1 MDNLEPYEGF
11 YNENEYEDF
20 EKRWIL
26 YATVSMLY
34 FYIYKYHLQLE
45 INVFMFI

>member
-11 YNENEYEDF
+11 YNVNEYKDF
-20 EKRWIL
+20 EKQWIF

-34 FYIYKYHLQLE
+34 FYIYNSKE
-45 INVFMFI
+45 I